1 MCIFEQ
7 TPRVALECVQTSEDP
22 VRIFGRV
29 HTVREHGRLTFIDVW
44 CNGHRMQVVARGRH
58 TFRVGAWV
66 EVIGPAH
73 PTQRGEMSVWAHNM
87 REHSCATQAL
97 ETHPDYGRIPPE
109 QRFVVNPSL
118 VQQGRTRSRIVR
130 SVREFLWSEGF
141 EEVATPLISS
151 CSSGA
156 AARPFETHSRALD
169 RDLFLRVAPESH
181 LIRLLMAGFDSVFEL
196 GACFRNEGVSERH
209 QPQFDLLECYRLN
222 ETIDHSMDRLERLL
236 HHTLGLLHSDLN
248 LVAWGEE
255 HLNWQ
260 NISRRTVEELVLEH
274 THCSTTHMCV
284 DWLRERSL
292 WHEGNDPMLAWCL
305 VFEHA
310 VEEHLR
316 QPTFVTRWPVCV
328 SPLARETDNGWSAR
342 FELYAA
348 GMELANGY
356 EQERN
361 RTTQQHRFE
370 QQAQLLGQED
380 VMSSD
385 EEYLFA
391 MGWGMPPLSGFGLGI
406 DRWIQIATNQPHIR
420 DVVLFPM

>member
-1 MCIFEQ
+1 MNIFEQ
-7 TPRVALECVQTSEDP
+7 TPSVALDCVRTSEEAI
-22 VRIFGRV
+22 RIFGRV

-44 CNGHRMQVVARGRH
+44 NNGTRMQVVARGEH
-58 TFRVGAWV
+58 AFRVGAWV
-66 EVIGPAH
+66 EVVGPSH
-73 PTQRGEMSVWAHNM
+73 PTQRGEMSVWAQEM

-97 ETHPDYGRIPPE
+97 ETHPDYGRIPAE
-109 QRFVVNPSL
+109 QRFVVDPSL
-118 VQQGRTRSRIVR
+118 VQQGRTRGRIVR
-130 SVREFLWSEGF
+130 SVREFLWREGF
-141 EEVATPLISS
+141 EEVGTPLISR

-156 AARPFETHSRALD
+156 AARPFETHSRALE
-169 RDLFLRVAPESH
+169 RNLFLRVAPESH

-222 ETIDHSMDRLERLL
+222 ETIDQSMDRLECLL
-236 HHTLGLLHSDLN
+236 HHTLGGIHSDLSS
-248 LVAWGEE
+248 VPWGEE
-255 HLNWQ
+255 HLNWSQ
-260 NISRRTVEELVLEH
+260 ISRRTVEELVYEH
-274 THCSTTHMCV
+274 TQCSNTQMCV
-284 DWLRERSL
+284 QWLQERNM

-316 QPTFVTRWPVCV
+316 EPTFVTRWPVCV

-356 EQERN
+356 EQERD
-361 RTTQQHRFE
+361 RTVQQQRFE

-391 MGWGMPPLSGFGLGI
+391 MGWGMPPLSGFGVGI
-406 DRWIQIATNQPHIR
+406 DRWVQIVTNRAHIR